1 MFEYFLS
8 KFLDGQVVNVRKIV
22 IFTIILIISIII
34 WILMIP
40 VNMIEWFIFI
50 CFYILSFH
58 IVLLSKIIIEFLPFV
73 PTRNLFVNEEWLI
86 YIPVMIILFAP
97 VFWSYLLK
105 MKYNYSYLTLI
116 KFVKTLFAFY
126 F

>member
-34 WILMIP
+34 GILMIP
-40 VNMIEWFIFI
+40 VNMIEGFIFI

-73 PTRNLFVNEEWLI
+73 PTRNLFVNEEGLI

-97 VFWSYLLK
+97 VFGSYLLK